1 MVKVGNTD
9 AIHSFCAYCIKNRNR
24 KWKADFGVFHNFSI
38 FQTQKY
44 VQSINLNSLNM
55 KQKIKIT
62 IFNWSDIFI
71 TLRKLLATWNIWP
84 LLIIYLD
91 NIQFSRQN
99 IFRAL
104 IFSFQTDKFTFDQMQ
119 NYQMSVIEREVNQG
133 VVNVDFTK
141 FSSLAFLRRIDEM
154 NMSDTRGG

>member
-1 MVKVGNTD
+1 MGLNNTTDLLCLHFIWTPARNLSHSLATSPKVTGKTTGTEQ
-9 AIHSFCAYCIKNRNR
+9 

-55 KQKIKIT
+55 KQKIKTT

-84 LLIIYLD
+84 LLIIY
-91 NIQFSRQN
+91 NSAI
-99 IFRAL
+99 
-104 IFSFQTDKFTFDQMQ
+104 
-119 NYQMSVIEREVNQG
+119 
-133 VVNVDFTK
+133 TK
-141 FSSLAFLRRIDEM
+141 
-154 NMSDTRGG
+154 